1 MRNTLLILVN
11 EIVTTIRRPSF
22 LFTLFG
28 LPLVAALIFGIIGFL
43 GRNQSGQ
50 VESFFSPA
58 VDTLPTGYLDKSGI
72 ITQPGDDPQL
82 VKYES
87 EELIR
92 EDLASGKIS
101 GYIVIPEDY
110 IVNGSL
116 DYVKTDFNPLSAFEQ
131 AGKFQD
137 LLTKNL
143 LVDDPE
149 TAERYI
155 NPLNIELI
163 NKNPDPKQAQEST
176 ASLLIPTAIT
186 VLFYIIL
193 VSSATLLLHSIT
205 KEKENRVME
214 MLMSSVTSRQIL
226 TGKIIALG
234 LVGLLQTGV
243 WLGSGLLLMGT
254 GRQMNML
261 PDVIDI
267 PTSFM
272 IWSLIFFLGGYLLYA
287 SLMAGVGAMVPNLR
301 EASQATTLVIMPM
314 IVPLVMMNNL
324 IQSPDGALA
333 MTLSFI
339 PFTAPVAML
348 TRMAVVTV
356 PWWQVAISAIL
367 LILFAIWVIQ
377 VISNLFRSQVILSGQ
392 PFSNKRFIKALFG
405 TVE

>member
-1 MRNTLLILVN
+1 M
-11 EIVTTIRRPSF
+11 
-22 LFTLFG
+22 
-28 LPLVAALIFGIIGFL
+28 IGFL

-72 ITQPGDDPQL
+72 ITHPGDDTRL

-92 EDLASGKIS
+92 KDLASGKIS
-101 GYIVIPEDY
+101 GYIVIPEDF

-116 DYVKTDFNPLSAFEQ
+116 DYVKMDFNPLSAFEQ

-155 NPLNIELI
+155 NPLNVELI
-163 NKNPDPKQAQEST
+163 NKNPDPKQAQESA

-214 MLMSSVTSRQIL
+214 MLISSVTARQIL

-234 LVGLLQTGV
+234 ICRFVTNGSMVGFRHVADGNRETDEYVARCDKHSNILFGLVTDIF
-243 WLGSGLLLMGT
+243 SGRVSALCK
-254 GRQMNML
+254 
-261 PDVIDI
+261 
-267 PTSFM
+267 
-272 IWSLIFFLGGYLLYA
+272 
-287 SLMAGVGAMVPNLR
+287 
-301 EASQATTLVIMPM
+301 
-314 IVPLVMMNNL
+314 
-324 IQSPDGALA
+324 PDG
-333 MTLSFI
+333 
-339 PFTAPVAML
+339 
-348 TRMAVVTV
+348 
-356 PWWQVAISAIL
+356 
-367 LILFAIWVIQ
+367 
-377 VISNLFRSQVILSGQ
+377 RSWRNGSE
-392 PFSNKRFIKALFG
+392 P
-405 TVE
+405 T